1 MKVQRQIDPKSYQS
15 ANGFIYHYQ
24 QLVKDVVIPYQYQVL
39 NDQVDFVKLA
49 EAMGAVGIRVTKKD
63 EVAPAIEKAISL
75 GRPVVL
81 ECVIDSDDKV
91 FPMMSPGAPLEETFD
106 ADDLKK

>member
-39 NDQVDFVKLA
+39 NDQVEGV
-49 EAMGAVGIRVTKKD
+49 
-63 EVAPAIEKAISL
+63 EKATW
-75 GRPVVL
+75 
-81 ECVIDSDDKV
+81 
-91 FPMMSPGAPLEETFD
+91 SPTFATPDGCSGARIRGT
-106 ADDLKK
+106 ASMA

>member
-39 NDQVDFVKLA
+39 NDQVEGVEKSH
-49 EAMGAVGIRVTKKD
+49 V
-63 EVAPAIEKAISL
+63 VANFRNA
-75 GRPVVL
+75 GRML
-81 ECVIDSDDKV
+81 RGED
-91 FPMMSPGAPLEETFD
+91 PGTASM
-106 ADDLKK
+106 A

>member
-39 NDQVDFVKLA
+39 NDQVEGV
-49 EAMGAVGIRVTKKD
+49 
-63 EVAPAIEKAISL
+63 
-75 GRPVVL
+75 
-81 ECVIDSDDKV
+81 
-91 FPMMSPGAPLEETFD
+91 
-106 ADDLKK
+106 